1 MTTDEIKK
9 ISKKSLDVVKE
20 LLNKKPESTISVAKE
35 EKGWKVVV
43 EALERKSVPDTQDIL
58 GRYELSLDNKG
69 ELLDYKQIVLRRR
82 ADLIAEGEAE

>member
-35 EKGWKVVV
+35 GKEWKS
-43 EALERKSVPDTQDIL
+43 ERQGQRD
-58 GRYELSLDNKG
+58 
-69 ELLDYKQIVLRRR
+69 
-82 ADLIAEGEAE
+82 

>member
-9 ISKKSLDVVKE
+9 ISKKSLDIMKE

-43 EALERKSVPDTQDIL
+43 EVLERKSVPDTQDIL
-58 GRYELSLDNKG
+58 GRYELKLDNDH
-69 ELLDYKQIVLRRR
+69 EILDYRQILLRRR
-82 ADLIAEGEAE
+82 CDLIAEGETE

>member
-35 EKGWKVVV
+35 GKEWKVVV

-58 GRYELSLDNKG
+58 GRYALRLNDNG
-69 ELLDYKQIVLRRR
+69 ELLDYKQIALRRR